1 MVQRPVVRLSRG
13 GFSYPFQLL
22 ISIVLFHLAPLRRL
36 LIIVAISAMA
46 SLRTFTFYEGSGYLG
61 YIYSGFLADAGWI
74 QPPAL
79 AVGSLIANVFA
90 TF

>member
-1 MVQRPVVRLSRG
+1 
-13 GFSYPFQLL
+13 
-22 ISIVLFHLAPLRRL
+22 
-36 LIIVAISAMA
+36 MA

-61 YIYSGFLADAGWI
+61 YMYSGFLADTGSI

-79 AVGSLIANVFA
+79 AVGLLIVNVFA

>member
-1 MVQRPVVRLSRG
+1 
-13 GFSYPFQLL
+13 
-22 ISIVLFHLAPLRRL
+22 
-36 LIIVAISAMA
+36 MA
-46 SLRTFTFYEGSGYLG
+46 SLRTFTFYVGSGYLG
-61 YIYSGFLADAGWI
+61 YIYSGFLADAGSI